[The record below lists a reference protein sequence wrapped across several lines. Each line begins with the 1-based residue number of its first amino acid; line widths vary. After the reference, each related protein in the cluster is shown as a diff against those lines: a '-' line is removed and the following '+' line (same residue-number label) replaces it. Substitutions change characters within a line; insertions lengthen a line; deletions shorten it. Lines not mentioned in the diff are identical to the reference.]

1 MDRTLRP
8 KKAGRKHKKVLK
20 LLKVFWNEEEIKI
33 LKHFDP
39 ADKWMTL
46 KQLEER
52 TGIPRKEL
60 KSILARS
67 VDIRTI
73 DKEGAKY
80 CLKPIIPGIFE
91 GYFIE
96 RKDTEENHIEAAKLY
111 RDILKEV
118 MPQNH
123 YESEFKLFSPLLPI
137 EAEEKLIEINEEY
150 DVETQALP
158 YELVKELIDKN
169 DVFGVIPCQC
179 RLIGELS
186 GEPCEQAPSEMGCFV
201 AGMAAKMII
210 AQGVP
215 GARLLNKQEAIDF
228 IKDTEKAGL
237 VHNAVYDKGVTS
249 SFFIC
254 NCCSCHCGQ
263 LFPGKQLHFK
273 GTYSSNYAPKFDMDL
288 CVKCETCIRKC
299 PNDAIYHKWPL
310 KQDSSDEEIVL
321 RVENCLGC
329 GICAANCPK
338 NAIKLVKVRD
348 NIPPDQ
354 FKIGNKTFFE
364 LV

>member
-1 MDRTLRP
+1 MTEIDDYEIVRSKMVIGPVSTP
-8 KKAGRKHKKVLK
+8 KHKKVLK

-52 TGIPRKEL
+52 TGIPKKEL

-96 RKDTEENHIEAAKLY
+96 RKDTEENHTEAAKLY

-137 EAEEKLIEINEEY
+137 EAEEK
-150 DVETQALP
+150 
-158 YELVKELIDKN
+158 
-169 DVFGVIPCQC
+169 
-179 RLIGELS
+179 
-186 GEPCEQAPSEMGCFV
+186 
-201 AGMAAKMII
+201 
-210 AQGVP
+210 
-215 GARLLNKQEAIDF
+215 
-228 IKDTEKAGL
+228 
-237 VHNAVYDKGVTS
+237 
-249 SFFIC
+249 
-254 NCCSCHCGQ
+254 
-263 LFPGKQLHFK
+263 
-273 GTYSSNYAPKFDMDL
+273 
-288 CVKCETCIRKC
+288 
-299 PNDAIYHKWPL
+299 
-310 KQDSSDEEIVL
+310 
-321 RVENCLGC
+321 
-329 GICAANCPK
+329 
-338 NAIKLVKVRD
+338 
-348 NIPPDQ
+348 
-354 FKIGNKTFFE
+354 
-364 LV
+364 